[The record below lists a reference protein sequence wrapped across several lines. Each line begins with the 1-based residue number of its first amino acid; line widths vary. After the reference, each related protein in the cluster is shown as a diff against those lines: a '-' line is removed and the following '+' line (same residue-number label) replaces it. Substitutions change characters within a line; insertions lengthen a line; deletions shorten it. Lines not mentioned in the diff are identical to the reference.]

1 MDCSPLLIWKKI
13 RVILR
18 HFLTPN
24 QFKIQ
29 SPNAIFYP
37 ATKPIINQALIKL
50 KFTFSEKAT
59 KIGKIFTVNL
69 TVCSNRQI
77 DDEDF
82 VNFCGLLR
90 KYELYQWISTFDP
103 VLFPKKFE
111 KWALL
116 TPPDKA
122 GHQTWRSIILWNMTM
137 MRDYW
142 INVYFVLQYLLC
154 LFLIEYYEIVSK
166 SRLAFFGEGNSW

>member
-13 RVILR
+13 WVILR
-18 HFLTPN
+18 HFLT
-24 QFKIQ
+24 QIQ
-29 SPNAIFYP
+29 SKSSPLMLFFTLPLNP
-37 ATKPIINQALIKL
+37 SLIRP
-50 KFTFSEKAT
+50 FET
-59 KIGKIFTVNL
+59 
-69 TVCSNRQI
+69 
-77 DDEDF
+77 
-82 VNFCGLLR
+82 
-90 KYELYQWISTFDP
+90 YQWINTFDP

-137 MRDYW
+137 MSDYW

-154 LFLIEYYEIVSK
+154 LSLIKYFEIVSK
-166 SRLAFFGEGNSW
+166 SRSAMHSNKKGVSSVYLPVSFVGEGKSW